1 MKLIRGKISW
11 SCFKIFYE
19 YWAHGHVI
27 KWVDSFFLQICLN
40 SSTCSLYLTWKAPS
54 IKLPFNKKLKEKRYT
69 QSLVLKLADRFFY
82 NLGVVV
88 NEFLIEFQQKQLQ
101 LRAKAMHLEVQISG
115 LQKEGVSRLK
125 QRMKEVSADKAKR
138 NKIKGRL

>member
-1 MKLIRGKISW
+1 MQFISYMKSPQYKIAIQQEIEREKVYSKL
-11 SCFKIFYE
+11 SFKTCRSLLLQSITQFIFDGVSNRHY
-19 YWAHGHVI
+19 
-27 KWVDSFFLQICLN
+27 
-40 SSTCSLYLTWKAPS
+40 
-54 IKLPFNKKLKEKRYT
+54 
-69 QSLVLKLADRFFY
+69 
-82 NLGVVV
+82 LGVVV

-125 QRMKEVSADKAKR
+125 QRMKEVSADKAKG

>member
-1 MKLIRGKISW
+1 M
-11 SCFKIFYE
+11 
-19 YWAHGHVI
+19 
-27 KWVDSFFLQICLN
+27 
-40 SSTCSLYLTWKAPS
+40 
-54 IKLPFNKKLKEKRYT
+54 PFNKKLKEKRYT

-125 QRMKEVSADKAKR
+125 QRMKEVSADKAKD

>member
-1 MKLIRGKISW
+1 MSWFFFSSDLFKQQYMQFISYMKSPQYKIAIQQEIEREKVYSKL
-11 SCFKIFYE
+11 SFK
-19 YWAHGHVI
+19 
-27 KWVDSFFLQICLN
+27 
-40 SSTCSLYLTWKAPS
+40 TCSC
-54 IKLPFNKKLKEKRYT
+54 
-69 QSLVLKLADRFFY
+69 FFY

-125 QRMKEVSADKAKR
+125 QRMKEVS
-138 NKIKGRL
+138 